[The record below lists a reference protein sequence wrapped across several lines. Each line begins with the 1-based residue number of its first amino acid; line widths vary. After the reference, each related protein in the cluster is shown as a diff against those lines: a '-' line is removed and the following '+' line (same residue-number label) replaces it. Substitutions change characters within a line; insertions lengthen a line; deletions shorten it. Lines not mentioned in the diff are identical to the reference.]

1 MNGKAGYKK
10 IFDAGVILLM
20 SAGVVC
26 LSSCRN
32 NPEHANKEEE
42 LTKAREVYLT
52 PVVSESVEF
61 GTVETTLPATGSLVA
76 LRSSIVKA
84 EEAGRLEFANQW
96 KEGDFVEED
105 TVIAKI
111 DSPEL
116 LRELELNKRDVSLQ
130 EENMNIGKRT
140 LDAKRR
146 DYETLQNLYSQ
157 GISAEREVDA
167 AKLELDRAE
176 NAQKQNVIN
185 YEKAKVR
192 LIEVEERQKELEI
205 KAPYDGYLVSVS
217 TLRGQADFDKGF
229 GSENI
234 TEYDGR
240 YIGTSFEICGIYDK
254 SSFVMRC
261 QVTPR
266 DISDVEIGQKASI
279 QMFTRDELKSEGE
292 VVAISKSV
300 KQDTRAFDV
309 DISIDSNLPGLTP
322 GLFGKAQIVTK
333 QKTDTIVIPRE
344 ALTQREDQMVIFAVN
359 RESDFKYPVAKEVS
373 VEPGLE
379 SDTVVEILSGLEIGD
394 EIITRGYEVI
404 QDGTPIQTSS
414 ELAGDQQTTD
424 IPLEL
429 EPETDEE
436 AS

>member
-1 MNGKAGYKK
+1 MKSRYKRF
-10 IFDAGVILLM
+10 FDAGFILM
-20 SAGVVC
+20 ISAGVAC

-32 NPEHANKEEE
+32 NPEQANKEEE

-52 PVVSESVEF
+52 PVVSENVSL
-61 GTVETTLPATGSLVA
+61 GTVETTLPSTGSLVA

-84 EEAGRLEFANQW
+84 EEAGRLEFTRTW
-96 KEGDFVEED
+96 KEGDFVEAGI
-105 TVIAKI
+105 VIAEI

-176 NAQKQNVIN
+176 NTQKQNVIN

-192 LIEVEERQKELEI
+192 LVEVQERRKELKI
-205 KAPYDGYLVSVS
+205 KAPYDGYLVSVA

-234 TEYDGR
+234 TEYNGR
-240 YIGTSFEICGIYDK
+240 YIGTSFEVCGIYDK

-266 DISDVEIGQKASI
+266 DISDVEVGQKATI
-279 QMFTRDELKSEGE
+279 QMFTRNELKSEGE

-300 KQDTRAFDV
+300 KQDTRSFDV
-309 DISIDSNLPGLTP
+309 DVSIDADLPGLTP
-322 GLFGKAQIVTK
+322 GLFGKTQIITK

-344 ALTQREDQMVIFAVN
+344 ALTQREDQMVVFSVN
-359 RESDFKYPVAKEVS
+359 RESDFKYPVAKEIA

-379 SDTVVEILSGLEIGD
+379 SDTVVEILSGLEVGD

-414 ELAGDQQTTD
+414 ELGDDQQTMD

-429 EPETDEE
+429 DPEADEE